1 MCRKIDEV
9 FPNWK
14 ELIHRNH
21 CISKNLIEMLP
32 IFQQLVKDRN
42 IEGIQEF
49 YQNVLTDPYDIND
62 DRDSYFHQFI
72 MQFCNMNEFTT
83 NEENKEPKTKDNYLC
98 FKVVANRGKANE
110 FSFLTYFKK
119 EELFLA
125 DYKYLSFLMY
135 NNLTGLETYL
145 YIYELKAPELKEENE
160 TQCNNIVLSF
170 KLDKT
175 EKSYLVHPTNN
186 FEENCLNY
194 VLDELNYYGLT
205 VRNTLINGEDLTVI
219 VDLQRTINLKCQKL
233 KALLKMVESELL
245 NKFSNLH
252 IYDNNGFFMIPG
264 SVNSTQKTIQKKNIF
279 TYENKVIENGVLE
292 KKEFSFQ
299 RCYFIGEPFY
309 NFKPASFSEVASLVG
324 FPKTETKK
332 KVNKFSE
339 NKIRYTKVGK
349 ERLEDLDKLAKM
361 RQNEIIEKFNFFR
374 IMGNILFYLGLD
386 IGDVLQYMNQRNK
399 MLYRGVSEEFLLKI
413 FLFCKE
419 DYEKYLINASN
430 GIKYTNE
437 KIVELLHIR
446 PYEQQEMK
454 QLINQTEAEFRE
466 RIRCRIKSREKYEI
480 IKEANQEKKNA
491 LKEELLQ
498 LRQNGFSNKE
508 IAKLQQ
514 IDVRRIDRFIGR
526 DNLKQD
532 LEENIRKMLEEKKT
546 VSEICKVLNVSES
559 KVRRMKKRGN

>member
-1 MCRKIDEV
+1 M
-9 FPNWK
+9 
-14 ELIHRNH
+14 
-21 CISKNLIEMLP
+21 
-32 IFQQLVKDRN
+32 
-42 IEGIQEF
+42 
-49 YQNVLTDPYDIND
+49 
-62 DRDSYFHQFI
+62 
-72 MQFCNMNEFTT
+72 
-83 NEENKEPKTKDNYLC
+83 
-98 FKVVANRGKANE
+98 
-110 FSFLTYFKK
+110 
-119 EELFLA
+119 
-125 DYKYLSFLMY
+125 
-135 NNLTGLETYL
+135 
-145 YIYELKAPELKEENE
+145 
-160 TQCNNIVLSF
+160 
-170 KLDKT
+170 
-175 EKSYLVHPTNN
+175 
-186 FEENCLNY
+186 NY
-194 VLDELNYYGLT
+194 VLDELNHYSLT
-205 VRNTLINGEDLTVI
+205 IRNTLINGEDLTVI

-233 KALLKMVESELL
+233 KVLLKMVESELL
-245 NKFSNLH
+245 NKFEHLH

-264 SVNSTQKTIQKKNIF
+264 SVNSTQKMIQKKNIF
-279 TYENKVIENGVLE
+279 TYENKVIENGILE

-309 NFKPASFSEVASLVG
+309 NFKPTSFSEVASLVG
-324 FPKTETKK
+324 FSKVEAKK

-374 IMGNILFYLGLD
+374 IMGNILFYLGFD
-386 IGDVLQYMNQRNK
+386 IGEVLQYMNQRNK

-419 DYEKYLINASN
+419 DYEKYLTNASS

-466 RIRCRIKSREKYEI
+466 RIRCRIKSRENYEI
-480 IKEANQEKKNA
+480 IKEANQEKKTA

-514 IDVRRIDRFIGR
+514 MDIRRVDRLIEK
-526 DNLKQD
+526 DNLKQN
-532 LEENIRKMLEEKKT
+532 LEENIRKMLEEEKS
-546 VSEICKVLNVSES
+546 VSEICKTLNVSES
-559 KVRRMKKRGN
+559 KVRRIKKRGN